1 MSPKKNDDH
10 EARLVALETE
20 ARLSAEQKKEDS
32 RRIREMHETLVGE
45 GDRPGLKGRVDR
57 LETKQKLLV
66 QIGSGIATLLGLV
79 AAFLGLRQH

>member
-20 ARLSAEQKKEDS
+20 ARVSAEQKKEDS